1 MYEPFEVGHEGV
13 LHGTPEQVWDAITVH
28 ANGWLWPVAYED
40 GVATG
45 LASTPGRVIAWE
57 PHRRFAV
64 RTEREGGWFN
74 QLDYDL
80 EPGAGGVTLMRY
92 RHRGVFTPQE
102 YAVQLDQ
109 CRQHTDF
116 YNHSLGEYVRH
127 FAGRD
132 AAYASVETPGDARPA
147 LGVPAGATAGD
158 RTEHGVIDYATH
170 AFLGIRGDDALI
182 RVYDRRAWGAGVQV
196 TQHGFEGARDGAW
209 LDELFTEVAR

>member
-1 MYEPFEVGHEGV
+1 MYETFEVGDERV

-28 ANGWLWPVAYED
+28 ANGWLWPVTYED

-45 LASTPGRVIAWE
+45 LASTPGSVIASE
-57 PHRRFAV
+57 PPRRFSV
-64 RTEREGGWFN
+64 RHDREGGWFN
-74 QLDYDL
+74 QLDYEL

-92 RHRGVFTPQE
+92 RHRGAFTPQE
-102 YAVQLDQ
+102 HAVQLDQ

-132 AAYASVETPGDARPA
+132 ATYTSVETARDARA
-147 LGVPAGATAGD
+147 QLGVPADARPGD
-158 RTEHGVIDYATH
+158 EVALGVIDYATH
-170 AFLGIRGDDALI
+170 AFLGIRTEDALL

-196 TQHGFEGARDGAW
+196 TQHGFGGRDGVW
-209 LDELFTEVAR
+209 LDELFQEVAR